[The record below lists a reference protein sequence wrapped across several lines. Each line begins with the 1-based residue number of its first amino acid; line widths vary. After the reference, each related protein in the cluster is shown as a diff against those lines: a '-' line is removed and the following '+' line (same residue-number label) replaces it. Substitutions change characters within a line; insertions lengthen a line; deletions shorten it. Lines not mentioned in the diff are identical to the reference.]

1 MIKSRILILV
11 DIVITM
17 LFLIAISA
25 ITPINANYFIHITF
39 YAIITRILIDSIVSL
54 LENISITLKPKNYQY
69 YSKLFNN
76 IVSKL
81 VKFFKYDITS
91 WVKTI
96 SYCLLII
103 VYIIYFTLNI
113 SEQSG
118 YVVMYLIITS
128 YAVYILSRLILIMLY
143 GKDD

>member
-17 LFLIAISA
+17 LFLIASIV
-25 ITPINANYFIHITF
+25 ITPNNANYFIHITF

-54 LENISITLKPKNYQY
+54 LKNISITLKPKNYQY